1 MELRGSLGR
10 SVRLFLQRNAV
21 DSVETGSKRRHLSST
36 SAVVAP
42 LIARQ
47 GLEVRLLHDLRH
59 SGSHVGFASL
69 VATHVMKMMAHRQRR
84 RMSLAGVAWGDSSA
98 ATRVTALMWD
108 RLQVSDSLPSH
119 APGTRLARTTTF
131 ATSTR
136 ARAAGGQAL
145 PGNHRNCGRRERR

>member
-1 MELRGSLGR
+1 
-10 SVRLFLQRNAV
+10 
-21 DSVETGSKRRHLSST
+21 
-36 SAVVAP
+36 
-42 LIARQ
+42 
-47 GLEVRLLHDLRH
+47 
-59 SGSHVGFASL
+59 ASL

-84 RMSLAGVAWGDSSA
+84 RMSLASVAWGDSSA

-136 ARAAGGQAL
+136 AREQQADKL
-145 PGNHRNCGRRERR
+145 FRKIIEIADDASGVYVTTSDGKRTASRRCSCIRRTAQSLSKRLMRALMLRLSRRLGPLSGC

>member
-47 GLEVRLLHDLRH
+47 GLEVRLLYDPRH

-84 RMSLAGVAWGDSSA
+84 RMSLASVAWGDSSA
-98 ATRVTALMWD
+98 ATRVTM
-108 RLQVSDSLPSH
+108 
-119 APGTRLARTTTF
+119 RLARTTTL

-136 ARAAGGQAL
+136 ARAA
-145 PGNHRNCGRRERR
+145 